1 MKNWIT
7 EGWISE
13 FYCTKI
19 IVLYNDFFFF
29 PHARDQK
36 VEYSLP
42 ILKRLVYLALKKYII
57 NLHCIIFSNYSDQ
70 SEVFTNQNVVR
81 NFNMAASVTLV
92 NNLCVRQA
100 VSY

>member
-1 MKNWIT
+1 MNSTVQKLLSCIM
-7 EGWISE
+7 I
-13 FYCTKI
+13 
-19 IVLYNDFFFF
+19 FFFF
-29 PHARDQK
+29 SHARDQK
-36 VEYSLP
+36 VEYSLLR
-42 ILKRLVYLALKKYII
+42 LKRLVYLALKKYII